1 MSEDRL
7 NDEAGRIAALR
18 RYEILDADAE
28 DAFLRVTKLVQMVLG
43 VPFATLS
50 LIDSHNEVFKS
61 ARGMTGEEAER
72 RSAFGA
78 HVIQGNEPLHIPD
91 TRQDAR
97 FADHPLV
104 QGEPYIRSYLGVPLT
119 SPDGYNIG
127 TLAAGDTRPRWF
139 DEREQAILGDF
150 AKLVTEQLELRQI
163 GERDGLTGA
172 LTRRGFYHAVEREFV
187 RASRYERPSSLLF
200 LDIDQFKKINDA
212 FGHAAGDEALR
223 AVAAKCIEVS
233 RQTDCFG
240 RIGGQEF
247 GFLLPETNGHEAVQ
261 CAERMREVIEKLRFK
276 TSSGVL
282 SVTASFG
289 VASLSAAMG
298 TAAQWFAETDVALY
312 EAKRLGRN
320 CCVLASAPRLSEV
333 RQTGGGSLEAAAA
346 TIVH

>member
-1 MSEDRL
+1 
-7 NDEAGRIAALR
+7 
-18 RYEILDADAE
+18 
-28 DAFLRVTKLVQMVLG
+28 MVLG
-43 VPFATLS
+43 VPITALS
-50 LIDSHNEVFKS
+50 LIDSDKEVFKS
-61 ARGMTGEEAER
+61 ARGMTGEDAR
-72 RSAFGA
+72 RHSTLGA
-78 HVIQGNEPLHIPD
+78 YAIQSNEPLHIPD

-104 QGEPYIRSYLGVPLT
+104 RGEPYIRSYLGAPLV

-127 TLAAGDTRPRWF
+127 TLAAGDTRPRRF
-139 DEREQAILGDF
+139 DEREQAILADF
-150 AKLVTEQLELRQI
+150 AKLVIEQLELRQI
-163 GERDGLTGA
+163 GERDALTGA
-172 LTRRGFYHAVEREFV
+172 LTRRGFYHAVEKDFT

-200 LDIDQFKKINDA
+200 FDVDEFKKINDA
-212 FGHAAGDEALR
+212 FGHAAGDEALK

-233 RQTDCFG
+233 RQTDFFG

-247 GFLLPETNGHEAVQ
+247 GFLLPETNAHEAMQ
-261 CAERMREVIEKLRFK
+261 CAERMRDLIEKLRFR

-289 VASLSAAMG
+289 VASLSAAVG

-333 RQTGGGSLEAAAA
+333 RRTGGSVEAAAA